1 MIQGLAAKL
10 MELAEVHGIRA
21 TAFVFS
27 TWVGEGLEKRDV
39 EKVVGKLED
48 SLRGAHVNADDIL
61 KSWKKAVG
69 SSAADKSSI
78 YL

>member
-1 MIQGLAAKL
+1 MIQGVAAKL

-27 TWVGEGLEKRDV
+27 TWVGEGLEKSDV

-48 SLRGAHVNADDIL
+48 LLRGVHIDVDDIL

-69 SSAADKSSI
+69 SSAAEKSSI

>member
-1 MIQGLAAKL
+1 MIQGVAAKL

-48 SLRGAHVNADDIL
+48 LCRCVNIDAGDIL
-61 KSWKKAVG
+61 KGWKKAVG
-69 SSAADKSSI
+69 NSAAEKSSI